1 MNSLEFIR
9 VALESIRGHK
19 LRSFLT
25 TLGIVIGIAAVITVM
40 AVGQG
45 GRAMLVSE
53 MEKLG
58 SNLFFIYV
66 NYNDGTEWRPGDITE
81 ADVRMLRTAVPEIRY
96 VAPISYNR
104 LKVRSNN
111 NEAVYRVYGTEESYA
126 KIRKMEM
133 QRGRFFTAQE
143 GQTGRRVAVIDYQ
156 ASVKLFKNEEAV
168 GKTILIEGNPV
179 MVIGVLKKEDSGMI
193 NFESD
198 SIIYIPRSVLS
209 EITGWDNIDELACS
223 ADSKEQVEV
232 ALERAKKLME
242 RRHNAPGHYAA
253 FSMEKEM
260 QTANRVT
267 GIMTLIIGAIAAISL
282 VVGGIGVMN
291 IMLVSVSERT
301 REIGIRMALG
311 AKRRDILIQF
321 LIEAVVLCLIGGI
334 IGISLGYGGAYI
346 IAKIAKWPPLVS
358 WSTVVLACGFS
369 ALVGIVFGLL
379 PANQASRL
387 DPIEA
392 LRRD

>member
-9 VALESIRGHK
+9 VAVESIRGHK

-58 SNLFFIYV
+58 SNLFVIYV
-66 NYNDGTEWRPGDITE
+66 NYNDGEWRPWDITE
-81 ADVRMLRTAVPEIRY
+81 ADVSMLKQAVPEIRY
-96 VAPISYNR
+96 VAPIT
-104 LKVRSNN
+104 VNN
-111 NEAVYRVYGTEESYA
+111 M
-126 KIRKMEM
+126 KIRGPKGEDSYQVFGTSESLALIRKLQL
-133 QRGRFFTAQE
+133 QRGRFFKAQE
-143 GQTGRRVAVIDYQ
+143 EQSGRRVVVLDYLA
-156 ASVKLFKNEEAV
+156 ASKLFKNEEAV
-168 GKTILIEGNPV
+168 GQTLLVEGNPV
-179 MVIGVLKKEDSGMI
+179 LVIGVLKKEDSGMLDF
-193 NFESD
+193 NS
-198 SIIYIPRSVLS
+198 SPKVYLPRSVMA
-209 EITGWDNIDELACS
+209 EITGYQQINELECS
-223 ADSKEQVEV
+223 AVSKDQVTV
-232 ALERAKKLME
+232 AMERAKRIME
-242 RRHNAPGHYAA
+242 RRHNAPGHYAG

-260 QTANRVT
+260 QSANRIT

-282 VVGGIGVMN
+282 IVGGIGVMN

-321 LIEAVVLCLIGGI
+321 LIEAVVLCIIGGI
-334 IGISLGYGGAYI
+334 IGIALGYTGAYI
-346 IAKIAKWPPLVS
+346 IARIAKWPPLVS
-358 WSTVVLACGFS
+358 WATILLACGFS
-369 ALVGIVFGLL
+369 ALVGIIFGLL

>member
-1 MNSLEFIR
+1 MNSLEFVR

-58 SNLFFIYV
+58 SNLFVIYV
-66 NYNDGTEWRPGDITE
+66 NYNDGSEWRPWDITE
-81 ADVRMLRTAVPEIRY
+81 ADVRMLKQAIPEISY
-96 VAPISYNR
+96 VAPVSYNSMKIR
-104 LKVRSNN
+104 GSYG
-111 NEAVYRVYGTEESYA
+111 EDGYRIYGTSESFA
-126 KIRKMEM
+126 MVRKLQL
-133 QRGRFFTAQE
+133 QRGRFFTDQE
-143 GQTGRRVAVIDYQ
+143 NKSGRRVAVLDNQ
-156 ASVKLFKNEEAV
+156 AATKLFKNEEAV
-168 GKTILIEGNPV
+168 GQTVLIEGNPV
-179 MVIGVLKKEDSGMI
+179 LVIGVLKKEESSMI

-198 SIIYIPRSVLS
+198 SIVYLPRSVLS
-209 EITGWDNIDELACS
+209 EITGWDSISELECS
-223 ADSKEQVEV
+223 AVSKDQVTV
-232 ALERAKKLME
+232 ALQRAQRLME
-242 RRHNAPGHYAA
+242 RRHNAPGHYAG

-260 QTANRVT
+260 QSANRIT

-282 VVGGIGVMN
+282 IVGGIGVMN

-321 LIEAVVLCLIGGI
+321 LIEAVVLCFIGGI

-358 WSTVVLACGFS
+358 WGTVALACGFS
-369 ALVGIVFGLL
+369 ALVGVIFGLL

>member
-1 MNSLEFIR
+1 MNNMEFIR
-9 VALESIRGHK
+9 IALESIRGHK
-19 LRSFLT
+19 LRAFLT

-81 ADVRMLRTAVPEIRY
+81 ADVLMLEQAIPEIQY
-96 VAPISYNR
+96 VAPISYSR
-104 LKVRSNN
+104 LQVRSTEG
-111 NEAVYRVYGTEESYA
+111 EAAYRVNGTSESYA
-126 KIRKMEM
+126 KIRKMQM

-143 GQTGRRVAVIDYQ
+143 EQIGRRVAVLDN
-156 ASVKLFKNEEAV
+156 AAATKLFKNEEAV
-168 GKTILIEGNPV
+168 GKTVLVEGNPV
-179 MVIGVLKKEDSGMI
+179 IVVGVLKKEDSGMI

-198 SIIYIPRSVLS
+198 SIIYLPRSVLA
-209 EITGWDNIDELACS
+209 EINGWDNIDELQCS
-223 ADSKEQVEV
+223 ADSKEQV
-232 ALERAKKLME
+232 ALAMERAKKLME

-260 QTANRVT
+260 QTANRIT

-321 LIEAVVLCLIGGI
+321 LIEAVVLCFIGGI
-334 IGISLGYGGAYI
+334 IGILLGYGGAYI
-346 IAKIAKWPPLVS
+346 IAKIANWPPLVS
-358 WSTVVLACGFS
+358 WKTIMLACGFS
-369 ALVGIVFGLL
+369 AVVGIVFGLL
-379 PANQASRL
+379 PANQASRM